1 MFAPTTGPP
10 TGVPEDDES
19 DGLEVGVG
27 ELVGEPVDVGVLVGE
42 PVDVAD
48 GLAAGEPLGVGQT
61 EVIVLGYGAADGTG
75 LRVEPDV
82 T

>member
-10 TGVPEDDES
+10 TGVPEDGES

>member
-1 MFAPTTGPP
+1 
-10 TGVPEDDES
+10 VD
-19 DGLEVGVG
+19 VGV
-27 ELVGEPVDVGVLVGE
+27 LVGEPVDVGVLVGE
-42 PVDVAD
+42 PVDVGVLVGEPPVDVAD

-61 EVIVLGYGAADGTG
+61 GVTVLGYGAADGTG

>member
-10 TGVPEDDES
+10 TGVPEDGES

-27 ELVGEPVDVGVLVGE
+27 ELVGEPVDVGELVGE